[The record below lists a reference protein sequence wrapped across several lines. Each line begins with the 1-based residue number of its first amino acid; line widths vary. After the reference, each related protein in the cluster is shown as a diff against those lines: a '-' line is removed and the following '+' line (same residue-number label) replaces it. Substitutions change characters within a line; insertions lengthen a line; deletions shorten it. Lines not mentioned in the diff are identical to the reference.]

1 MKKILLLLFGLSFIY
16 LDTTAQNRKVWTL
29 QECIDYAFKHNIQVR
44 QTELGVFRDEIN
56 LRQSRY
62 NRLPNLNA
70 NTGGS
75 FNVGRS
81 VNPFTNVIVDQDVT
95 SQNIGLN
102 SSVTLFNGFAQTNT
116 INQNKANLAKSEYD
130 LEDIKNNTALNIVN
144 FYLNVL
150 LAAEQYKS
158 TLLAIETSEI
168 QLDRTQK
175 QFNAGAVAL
184 QNLLQVKQQLANEE
198 LNLIRAENSL
208 ELARLSLKQALQLP
222 ASTPMDIEVPEITAP
237 SESWLSL
244 NLEEIFDSALSLPNV
259 KSTEAQMES
268 AEYGVSIAR
277 AGRLPSL
284 TFSGG
289 FGTAYS
295 SAAPTQFPRAGS
307 PNELVT
313 VPIGAVNVDGQI
325 YPVFT
330 QQSVPTEFTQ
340 NTYLNQL
347 DFNMRRFV
355 SLNLNIPLFNR
366 FQTNSNVSIAKINL
380 ENATYQTLLVKN
392 QLRQNIEQAYYDA
405 RAAAKTYFATEKQVE
420 SLEES
425 FRNVEQRFNI
435 GASDP
440 IEYNQ
445 IKNDYNRALNDLIR
459 AKFDYIFKLK
469 VLDFYQGKP
478 LEL

>member
-1 MKKILLLLFGLSFIY
+1 MKKVLLSSIIVLVAVLSVQSQDGRI
-16 LDTTAQNRKVWTL
+16 WTL
-29 QECIDYAFKHNIQVR
+29 QECIDYAFKNNIQVR
-44 QTELGVFRDEIN
+44 QTELAVFRDEIN
-56 LRQSRY
+56 LKQSKY
-62 NRLPNLNA
+62 DRLPNLNA

-75 FNVGRS
+75 NSVGRS
-81 VNPFTNVIVDQDVT
+81 VNPFTNIIVDQDVT
-95 SQNIGLN
+95 SQNLGLN
-102 SSVTLFNGFAQTNT
+102 SSVNLFNGFSQTNV
-116 INQNKANLAKSEYD
+116 INQNKANLARSEYD

-144 FYLNVL
+144 FYLNIL

-158 TLLAIETSEI
+158 ALLALESSEF

-175 QFNAGAVAL
+175 QFNAGGVAQ

-222 ASTPMDIEVPEITAP
+222 AGTFMELEIPEITAP
-237 SESWLSL
+237 QETWLSI
-244 NLEEIFDSALSLPNV
+244 NLEDIFNSALSLPNV
-259 KSTEAQMES
+259 RSAEAQRES
-268 AEYGVSIAR
+268 AEYGVSIAK
-277 AGRLPSL
+277 AGRYPSL
-284 TFSGG
+284 TLSGG
-289 FGTAYS
+289 LGSAYS
-295 SAAPTQFPRAGS
+295 SAAPSQFPRAGS
-307 PNELVT
+307 PSEIIT
-313 VPIGAVNVDGQI
+313 IPIGAVNVDGQT
-325 YPVFT
+325 YPVFS
-330 QQSVPTEFTQ
+330 QQSIPTEFTQ

-347 DFNMRRFV
+347 DFNRRRFV
-355 SLNLNIPLFNR
+355 SLNLNIPIFNR
-366 FQTNSNVSIAKINL
+366 FQTNSNIHLASINL
-380 ENATYQTLLVKN
+380 DNAGLQSSLVKN

-420 SLEES
+420 ALEES

-435 GASDP
+435 GATDP

-459 AKFDYIFKLK
+459 AKFDYVFKLK

>member
-1 MKKILLLLFGLSFIY
+1 MKRTVLLIFLVASTISALAQGNKI
-16 LDTTAQNRKVWTL
+16 WTL
-29 QECIDYAFKHNIQVR
+29 QECIDYAYKNNIQVR
-44 QTELGVFRDEIN
+44 QTELAVMRDDAN
-56 LRQSRY
+56 LRQSKY

-75 FNVGRS
+75 YNVGRS

-95 SQNIGLN
+95 SQSLGLN
-102 SSVTLFNGFAQTNT
+102 SSVTLFNGFSQTNT

-144 FYLNVL
+144 FYLNIL

-158 TLLAIETSEI
+158 ALLALESIEY
-168 QLDRTQK
+168 QLQRTQK
-175 QFNAGAVAL
+175 QFEVGSVAQ

-222 ASTPMDIEVPEITAP
+222 ASTPMDLEIPEITAP
-237 SESWLSL
+237 QEAWLAL
-244 NLEEIFDSALSLPNV
+244 NLEDIFNSALSLPNV
-259 KSTEAQMES
+259 KSAEAQMES
-268 AEYGVSIAR
+268 AEYGVAIAR
-277 AGRLPSL
+277 AGRYPSL

-289 FGTAYS
+289 LGSAYS
-295 SAAPTQFPRAGS
+295 SAAPSQFPRAGS
-307 PNELVT
+307 ANETIT

-330 QQSVPTEFTQ
+330 QQSIPTEFTQ

-355 SLNLNIPLFNR
+355 SLNLNIPIFNR
-366 FQTNSNVSIAKINL
+366 FQTNTNVYLAKINL
-380 ENATYQTLLVKN
+380 DNATYQNSLVKN

-405 RAAAKTYFATEKQVE
+405 RAAAKTYFATSKQVE

-425 FRNVEQRFNI
+425 FRNVEQRFNL
-435 GASDP
+435 GAADT

-445 IKNDYNRALNDLIR
+445 IKNDYNRAQNDLIR
-459 AKFDYIFKLK
+459 AKFDYVFKLK

-478 LEL
+478 LQLN